1 MLAMPVLDCPFE
13 AQASPFAAEADVAC
27 LAWAERR
34 GLFEAAEPAGYRAT
48 RVGWLAAYTTPHS
61 DRIGLQLIADWM
73 LWILIFD
80 DVYCDEHEPVTRPDA
95 MVRRVVSLLGI
106 LEGAGTRPAKP
117 AEDPFG
123 AALADI
129 MARLAARATGVQRA
143 RFVAA
148 VRGYL
153 LAQCWEAVNRT
164 AGTTPPL
171 DEYVHMR
178 RHSSGVPT
186 CTALIDVAG
195 GYAVSATEFDRPDV
209 TALTDMAVNMACWAN
224 DVYSF
229 PKEARDGRPLHSLPA
244 VLGARQPL
252 TVQEMLDASGRM
264 HNREVHGYLAAEV
277 ESRLAAGPELCRYLD
292 GLRLW
297 VAGHLRWTR
306 ETERYAV

>member
-13 AQASPFAAEADVAC
+13 AQASPFAAEADVAS
-27 LAWAERR
+27 LAWAERH
-34 GLFEAAEPAGYRAT
+34 GLLAAAAPIGYRAV
-48 RVGWLAAYTTPHS
+48 RVGWLAGYTTPHS
-61 DRIGLQLIADWM
+61 DRIGLQLVSDWM
-73 LWILIFD
+73 LWILVFD
-80 DVYCDEHEPVTRPDA
+80 DVYCDDHEPVTKPDA
-95 MVRRVVSLLGI
+95 MLRRSVSLLGV
-106 LEGAGTRPAKP
+106 LEDAVARPAKR

-123 AALADI
+123 AALADL
-129 MARLAARATGVQRA
+129 MARLSARATGVQRA

-153 LAQCWEAVNRT
+153 LAQGWEAVNRA

-178 RHSSGVPT
+178 RHSSGIPT
-186 CTALIDVAG
+186 CTALIDIAG
-195 GYAVSATEFDRPDV
+195 GYAVPATDYDRPDV
-209 TALTDMAVNMACWAN
+209 KGLTDMAVNMACWAN
-224 DVYSF
+224 DAYSF
-229 PKEARDGRPLHSLPA
+229 PKEARDGRPLHSLPS

-264 HNREVHGYLAAEV
+264 HNREMHRYLAAEV
-277 ESRLAAGPELCRYLD
+277 ESRLAAGRELCRYLE

-297 VAGHLRWTR
+297 IAGHLRWTR